1 MVDLSIAMLV
11 YQRVL
16 MVYGFFG
23 RLRLQSS
30 LYSVDQMRRMA
41 AAPARG
47 PWPRRWTSGTA
58 WWIQLVL
65 WCFQFPI
72 YIYTVYKYIYMI
84 IYICVHNMYFRLWSW
99 IDFLYISEGSLK
111 ADKFASASASLPC
124 QLRQKMTW
132 ITRIQNVSFN
142 GEKWIDDMDRNGTE
156 MGYHLSISWVY
167 PTIKIHWNG

>member
-1 MVDLSIAMLV
+1 MGFLVDWGFNHPCIQWTRCDEWLPH
-11 YQRVL
+11 QPGGPGPEDGRVEL
-16 MVYGFFG
+16 LGEFN
-23 RLRLQSS
+23 
-30 LYSVDQMRRMA
+30 LYCGVFNF
-41 AAPARG
+41 PYIY
-47 PWPRRWTSGTA
+47 
-58 WWIQLVL
+58 IQYIS
-65 WCFQFPI
+65 I
-72 YIYTVYKYIYMI
+72 YIYDY